1 MGKSLVGVPLPS
13 FLGVAISTS
22 GQACQ
27 LHQPL
32 LCVLVLVLHVCASG
46 QAGRAQKR
54 ELFLL
59 CFLPRKAGFH
69 PKEVELKRYLS
80 LFHIQS
86 CFQVDF
92 LKKMPV
98 EEGGDRKET
107 FLLDASGVEV
117 SYSQCR
123 CFLDRLPRDI
133 SRLPDLRLP
142 RFLSECITVL

>member
-1 MGKSLVGVPLPS
+1 MGQSLVGVPLPS

-69 PKEVELKRYLS
+69 PKEVELKRLS
-80 LFHIQS
+80 FPFSYSIM
-86 CFQVDF
+86 FPGRF
-92 LKKMPV
+92 LEKDASGG
-98 EEGGDRKET
+98 GGDRKET
-107 FLLDASGVEV
+107 FLLDASGLEV

-123 CFLDRLPRDI
+123 CFLDRLPHDS
-133 SRLPDLRLP
+133 SRLPDLRVP
-142 RFLSECITVL
+142 RFLSERITVL